1 MQWSWWFPTSL
12 WKCYALNNVH
22 YLKFVA
28 DIAQPDLIVMVRVV
42 DILVVEPVEAEN
54 TMDVV
59 GTALREAVARY
70 YIVAVE
76 EHSDMVVGNLLV
88 VVHEN
93 DQVLVD
99 SILVEVVYYIVDI
112 AVVVVLVVAV
122 VLVGSVVR
130 VVVVAVVVVEE
141 EAVYMIPY
149 IAVVLVEDTFYS
161 DFAVAGRI
169 AEVWVE
175 EANRPCLYKKK
186 IGIGHSTKWINK
198 RVC

>member
-42 DILVVEPVEAEN
+42 DILVVELVEAEN

-99 SILVEVVYYIVDI
+99 SILVEVVYCIVDI

-130 VVVVAVVVVEE
+130 VVVVAVVVEE

-161 DFAVAGRI
+161 DYCDGSDGWVESHDVAVAGRI

-186 IGIGHSTKWINK
+186 LE
-198 RVC
+198 

>member
-1 MQWSWWFPTSL
+1 M
-12 WKCYALNNVH
+12 V
-22 YLKFVA
+22 

-42 DILVVEPVEAEN
+42 DILVVELVEAEN

-59 GTALREAVARY
+59 GTALREAVVRY

-99 SILVEVVYYIVDI
+99 SILVEVVYCIVDI

-130 VVVVAVVVVEE
+130 VVVVAVVVEE

-161 DFAVAGRI
+161 DYYDGSDGWVESHDVAVAGRI

>member
-1 MQWSWWFPTSL
+1 M
-12 WKCYALNNVH
+12 V
-22 YLKFVA
+22 

-59 GTALREAVARY
+59 GTALREAVVRY

-112 AVVVVLVVAV
+112 AVVVVLV
-122 VLVGSVVR
+122 GSVVR
-130 VVVVAVVVVEE
+130 VVVVAAVVEE

-149 IAVVLVEDTFYS
+149 IAVVLVDDTFYS
-161 DFAVAGRI
+161 DYYDGSDGWVESHDVAVAGRI

>member
-1 MQWSWWFPTSL
+1 M
-12 WKCYALNNVH
+12 V
-22 YLKFVA
+22 

-59 GTALREAVARY
+59 GTALREAVVRY

-99 SILVEVVYYIVDI
+99 SILVEVVYCYMLLWWYLLWWYLLGVEGCC
-112 AVVVVLVVAV
+112 A
-122 VLVGSVVR
+122 
-130 VVVVAVVVVEE
+130 VVEE

-149 IAVVLVEDTFYS
+149 IAVVLVVILS
-161 DFAVAGRI
+161 IQIIMMGVMAGLR
-169 AEVWVE
+169 AMMLQC
-175 EANRPCLYKKK
+175 R
-186 IGIGHSTKWINK
+186 
-198 RVC
+198 

>member
-1 MQWSWWFPTSL
+1 
-12 WKCYALNNVH
+12 
-22 YLKFVA
+22 
-28 DIAQPDLIVMVRVV
+28 
-42 DILVVEPVEAEN
+42 
-54 TMDVV
+54 
-59 GTALREAVARY
+59 
-70 YIVAVE
+70 
-76 EHSDMVVGNLLV
+76 MVVGNLLV

-130 VVVVAVVVVEE
+130 VVVVAVVVEE

-161 DFAVAGRI
+161 DYYDGSDGWVESHDVAVAGRI

-186 IGIGHSTKWINK
+186 LE
-198 RVC
+198 

>member
-1 MQWSWWFPTSL
+1 M
-12 WKCYALNNVH
+12 
-22 YLKFVA
+22 
-28 DIAQPDLIVMVRVV
+28 
-42 DILVVEPVEAEN
+42 
-54 TMDVV
+54 
-59 GTALREAVARY
+59 RY

-130 VVVVAVVVVEE
+130 VVVVAVVVEE

-149 IAVVLVEDTFYS
+149 IAVVLVVDTFYS
-161 DFAVAGRI
+161 DYYDGVMAGLRAMMLQLQVGLLRCGLRRQI
-169 AEVWVE
+169 VHV
-175 EANRPCLYKKK
+175 YIKK